1 MFIIFFCFSY
11 FAADDNRE
19 LDTRANQREE
29 ITAEAEAPAAEEA
42 ISAADG
48 EGVEIEGRKVE
59 EMSEITN
66 AGIEFQIPGEYPSF
80 FLFFFILKKNK
91 SWHLF

>member
-1 MFIIFFCFSY
+1 M
-11 FAADDNRE
+11 
-19 LDTRANQREE
+19 
-29 ITAEAEAPAAEEA
+29 
-42 ISAADG
+42 AADG

-80 FLFFFILKKNK
+80 FPCSSFFFFFFYF
-91 SWHLF
+91 SLF